1 METFRKLLPISM
13 KCQMKNILVVCLMM
27 GVQTGLSQQCVT
39 GSVTLT
45 ATASPTN
52 NQVSLSWTSISIA
65 GGWDYYG
72 AATYYVHYGI
82 GNLNSTF
89 LPGTTG
95 NSVTITGLTWG
106 ATYSFRIHV
115 TQTCGLNDGSGLT
128 GTDLDRAVSGI
139 VLATI
144 IPAVPTI
151 ATKGVSNSSTSIDC
165 LWNAVAGA
173 TGYDVEVT
181 NSAGSVVQNP
191 VNVPGQGTY
200 TATGLT
206 ANTNY
211 FYRIRARNGTGTSV
225 GYSPKSEATFT
236 RPDAPVIPQTSASA
250 ITTTSFK
257 ANWLAVSGPGAVS
270 YRLDVSTDP
279 NFNSF
284 VVNEQT
290 VNGTISPDITG
301 LAGGTTYHF
310 RIRAVNESGA
320 SANSLTSTVLTA
332 PVTPTGFTVSS
343 TSSTSISVN
352 WVNSA
357 AATQYELFVSVDPS
371 FNLPIANY
379 NPKVINDPI
388 ISDVITGLTTGTTYY
403 LRVRAK
409 NGSNSFSDYAYTSA
423 VPNASVGIQLNA
435 SAPGVYIPGTAKDLT
450 VDVTGTS
457 GSVIV
462 TLYHKRNS
470 ETTYSTNPATLAN
483 GSTYKVALDDSW
495 FDDFGMDFYFKAQD
509 QVGMALSSRTNIAAG
524 VSNVLVPL
532 ESFGNQVKDY
542 QIISIPYQLPGRLH
556 VSDVFEQVTGLGNYD
571 KKKWR
576 LFSYQDGNYVEYSD
590 GVGASDLK
598 QGHAYWFITKNEITL
613 SLGEG
618 HSNNSIDDQTP
629 FTILL
634 KKGWNLIG
642 NPFPYT
648 ISWNDVLNA
657 NPGFTTELMVF
668 DKKNVSLSAE
678 ELLKVFSG
686 GFVFSD
692 GNTSLNFPVTLQA
705 TGGRIRS
712 NDEGDLPAEDPLNW
726 VLPISLVQGE
736 VTNTVSGIGM
746 NASAQAGKDRYDRV
760 TPPRFMR
767 YLEFNSKS
775 PDFDYDLSQDVVDP
789 RDNHKWSFRIES
801 NSNETVQ
808 LNWNKQMVPTHK
820 AQLILHDQTKQV
832 LIDMAKCDTYS
843 TVSGANITIHYRSS
857 FQIEMDYVELG
868 KPYPNP
874 FSREITIPFDYSVEA
889 NSHGELTVIDLSGR
903 IIAQVVADLNDQSA
917 IKSIRW
923 NGDTHSGGQVAA
935 GVYIYQLRL
944 NRGTETLTFNGKII
958 KQ

>member
-1 METFRKLLPISM
+1 METFIKLLPISM

-39 GSVTLT
+39 GSVSLT
-45 ATASPTN
+45 ATASPTT
-52 NQVSLSWTSISIA
+52 NQVSLSWNSISNV
-65 GGWDYYG
+65 GGWDYY
-72 AATYYVHYGI
+72 ATATYYVHYGI

-115 TQTCGLNDGSGLT
+115 TQTCGLNDGSGST
-128 GTDLDRAVSGI
+128 GTDLDRAVSSI

-144 IPAVPTI
+144 IPVVPTI
-151 ATKGVSNSSTSIDC
+151 ATKGLSNSSTTIDC
-165 LWNAVAGA
+165 VWNPVAGA

-181 NSAGSVVQNP
+181 NGAGTVVQNP
-191 VNVPGQGTY
+191 VNVPGPGTY

-211 FYRIRARNGTGTSV
+211 FYRIRARNSTGTSI

-236 RPDAPVIPQTSASA
+236 RPDAPAIPQTPASA

-257 ANWLAVSGPGAVS
+257 ANWIAVSGPGAVS
-270 YRLDVSTDP
+270 YRLDVSADA
-279 NFNSF
+279 NFNSL
-284 VVNEQT
+284 VVSDQT
-290 VNGTISPDITG
+290 VNGTVSPDITG
-301 LAGGTTYHF
+301 LTGGTNYFF
-310 RIRAVNESGA
+310 RIRAVNESGP
-320 SANSLTSTVLTA
+320 SANSLNNSVLTA
-332 PVTPTGFTVSS
+332 PITPTGFSVSS

-352 WVNSA
+352 WVKSP
-357 AATQYELFVSVDPS
+357 AATQYELFVSVDPG
-371 FNLPIANY
+371 FNLPIADY
-379 NPKVINDPI
+379 NPKIIGDPI

-403 LRVRAK
+403 LRLRAK
-409 NGSNSFSDYAYTSA
+409 NGSTSFSDYAYTSA
-423 VPNASVGIQLNA
+423 APTGGVGIQLNA
-435 SAPGVYIPGTAKDLT
+435 SAPGVYIPGTAQDLS

-457 GSVIV
+457 GSVTV
-462 TLYHKRNS
+462 TLHHKRNS
-470 ETTYSTNPATLAN
+470 ETDYSTDPATLTN

-509 QVGMALSSRTNIAAG
+509 QVGMALSSRTNIPAG

-556 VSDVFEQVTGLGNYD
+556 VSDVFEQVTGLGTYD

-598 QGHAYWFITKNEITL
+598 QGQAYWFITKNDITL

-618 HSNNSIDDQTP
+618 RSNNSIDDKTP

-648 ISWNDVLNA
+648 ISWNDVINA

-686 GFVFSD
+686 GFVFSEV
-692 GNTSLNFPVTLQA
+692 NTSLNFPVTLQA

-712 NDEGDLPAEDPLNW
+712 NDDGGLQGEDPLNW
-726 VLPISLVQGE
+726 LLPISLVQGE

-746 NASAQAGKDRYDRV
+746 NVSAQVGKDRYDRV

-775 PDFDYDLSQDVVDP
+775 PDFDYDLSQDIVDL

-801 NSNETVQ
+801 NSNEPVE
-808 LNWNKQMVPTHK
+808 LKWNKQLAPSHK
-820 AQLILHDQTKQV
+820 AQLILHDQTNQV
-832 LIDMAKCDTYS
+832 LVDMAKNDSYS

-857 FQIEMDYVELG
+857 FEIEMDYVELG

-874 FSREITIPFDYSVEA
+874 FSREITIPFDYSIGA
-889 NSHGELTVIDLSGR
+889 SAQGELTVFDLNGR
-903 IIAQVVADLNDQSA
+903 IIAQVVADLNDQSG
-917 IKSIRW
+917 IKSIQW
-923 NGDTHSGGQVAA
+923 NGDTHSGSHVAA
-935 GVYIYQLRL
+935 GVYVYRLRI
-944 NRGTETLTFNGKII
+944 NRGTEALTFNGKII